1 MRAVIHLSSQNP
13 VVFSSWAP
21 QMAEHQLVSGDMSEG
36 TLTLVCKSM
45 SGIYALA
52 LFTWY
57 MALATT
63 KIFAYETYFS
73 YLNED
78 VFEAI
83 LFLPSIA
90 FLTYVISITTYQ
102 RRNADKMMV
111 AENIKV
117 WT

>member
-1 MRAVIHLSSQNP
+1 
-13 VVFSSWAP
+13 
-21 QMAEHQLVSGDMSEG
+21 MAEHQLVSGDMMSEG

-78 VFEAI
+78 VFEAV

-102 RRNADKMMV
+102 RRNGDEINKMMV